1 MKRKQLCSLITIAL
15 MATLVVPCNVKVQ
28 AKEKSNVVASS
39 INASDVKCTYEPEI
53 NQTQTNAISGNVIV
67 ENTSGHEIDLSGMKL
82 NYYFSNDNN
91 VTEEFHCYY
100 SGTINNVEGYQNFTD
115 KISGRFIDNSDT
127 SDKSKSRVCEMT
139 ISDGKLPAGEKI
151 IIKMSFNS
159 QGWTGMFDQSNDYSF
174 NNKVVGV
181 NGSSGGTIVNPPVE
195 EQNPSVSLNVT
206 SYKKGTSSVVK
217 APTENGNL
225 SSIKENG
232 KVLSSN
238 DYRKSGANVI
248 FKNTF
253 LDSLNEGRHT
263 FEFVFDN
270 GKTVTKTLTIG
281 KADTLKDKLGV
292 IIPEVNANAGDTVD
306 VPVKVKISKD
316 TTAVGASVKISNTS
330 EYTIVGVED
339 NDDELEKL
347 GASSSFGNYISKTE
361 SALTYVIFD
370 QGSFDGEYLLGT
382 VKVKLN
388 SNLAAGTKVKLN
400 VSEVLF
406 GDSSGKKLDV
416 DLNVGTINIG
426 GSTTQDPTKDDPTKI
441 EGAMNLEVANV
452 TGKVGE
458 EVTVPVTLSDFK
470 SGLYPIENY
479 EFVTNYDSSKLE
491 FVGVEGAGLT
501 SKYSKLFLTKDA
513 SNGSVKVQY
522 LTEKANQIIES
533 DGVICNL
540 KFKVKNNASGIAKI
554 DLSDAALSYFDSKKG
569 GAFNYDTNINA
580 GSVSIDTSIKDPT
593 QDPTK
598 DDPTKIEGAMNLE
611 VANVTGKVGEEV
623 TVPVTLSDFKSG
635 LYPIEN
641 YEFVTNYDS
650 SKLEFVGV
658 EGAGLT
664 SKYSK
669 LFLTKDASNGS
680 VKVQYLTEKAN
691 QIIESDGVIC
701 NLKFKVKN
709 NASGIAKIDLSD
721 AALSYFDSKKG
732 GAFNYDTNINAG
744 SVSIDTSIKDPT
756 QDPTKDDPT
765 KIEGA
770 MNLEVANVTGKVG
783 EEVTVPV
790 TLSDFKSGLYP
801 IENYEFVTNYD
812 SSKLEFVGVEGAG
825 LTSKY
830 SKLFLTKDASNGS
843 VKIQYLTEKEKQ
855 SISDN
860 GVICNL
866 KFKIKSNGTAKI
878 NLSDVALSY
887 YDEKSGD
894 ADNYKVNIKS
904 GLVTAA
910 GGDSESEPTK
920 PVENKPLGVVIG
932 DVTAKAGETVQIPV
946 KVKISKSTPV
956 VGASVKIKDTDEYS
970 IVSVEDNDDEL
981 EELGASSSFGNYI
994 AKSKTALM
1002 YLIFDQNSFDG
1013 EYLVGTVNVKLNSN
1027 LSSGTKVKLNLDEV
1041 LFGDSEGKALDYGI
1055 NAGTIN
1061 IK

>member
-501 SKYSKLFLTKDA
+501 AKYSKLFLTKDS

-580 GSVSIDTSIKDPT
+580 GSVSIDTSTKDPT

-680 VKVQYLTEKAN
+680 VN
-691 QIIESDGVIC
+691 
-701 NLKFKVKN
+701 
-709 NASGIAKIDLSD
+709 
-721 AALSYFDSKKG
+721 
-732 GAFNYDTNINAG
+732 
-744 SVSIDTSIKDPT
+744 
-756 QDPTKDDPT
+756 
-765 KIEGA
+765 
-770 MNLEVANVTGKVG
+770 
-783 EEVTVPV
+783 
-790 TLSDFKSGLYP
+790 
-801 IENYEFVTNYD
+801 
-812 SSKLEFVGVEGAG
+812 
-825 LTSKY
+825 
-830 SKLFLTKDASNGS
+830 
-843 VKIQYLTEKEKQ
+843 IQYLTEKEKQ

>member
-316 TTAVGASVKISNTS
+316 TTAVGASVKIRNTS

-426 GSTTQDPTKDDPTKI
+426 GSTTQDSTKDDPTKI

-501 SKYSKLFLTKDA
+501 AKYSKLFLTKDA

-580 GSVSIDTSIKDPT
+580 GSVSIDTS
-593 QDPTK
+593 TK
-598 DDPTKIEGAMNLE
+598 
-611 VANVTGKVGEEV
+611 
-623 TVPVTLSDFKSG
+623 
-635 LYPIEN
+635 
-641 YEFVTNYDS
+641 
-650 SKLEFVGV
+650 
-658 EGAGLT
+658 
-664 SKYSK
+664 
-669 LFLTKDASNGS
+669 
-680 VKVQYLTEKAN
+680 
-691 QIIESDGVIC
+691 
-701 NLKFKVKN
+701 
-709 NASGIAKIDLSD
+709 
-721 AALSYFDSKKG
+721 
-732 GAFNYDTNINAG
+732 
-744 SVSIDTSIKDPT
+744 
-756 QDPTKDDPT
+756 DPTKDDPT

-981 EELGASSSFGNYI
+981 EELGVSSSFGNYI

>member
-127 SDKSKSRVCEMT
+127 SDKSNSRVCEMT

-426 GSTTQDPTKDDPTKI
+426 GSTTQDPTKDDPTKT

-501 SKYSKLFLTKDA
+501 AKYSKLFLTKDA

-580 GSVSIDTSIKDPT
+580 GSVSIDTST
-593 QDPTK
+593 
-598 DDPTKIEGAMNLE
+598 
-611 VANVTGKVGEEV
+611 
-623 TVPVTLSDFKSG
+623 
-635 LYPIEN
+635 
-641 YEFVTNYDS
+641 
-650 SKLEFVGV
+650 
-658 EGAGLT
+658 
-664 SKYSK
+664 
-669 LFLTKDASNGS
+669 
-680 VKVQYLTEKAN
+680 
-691 QIIESDGVIC
+691 
-701 NLKFKVKN
+701 
-709 NASGIAKIDLSD
+709 
-721 AALSYFDSKKG
+721 
-732 GAFNYDTNINAG
+732 
-744 SVSIDTSIKDPT
+744 KDPT

-932 DVTAKAGETVQIPV
+932 DVTAKAGETVQILV

>member
-501 SKYSKLFLTKDA
+501 AKYSKLFLTKDA

-580 GSVSIDTSIKDPT
+580 GSVSIDTST
-593 QDPTK
+593 
-598 DDPTKIEGAMNLE
+598 
-611 VANVTGKVGEEV
+611 
-623 TVPVTLSDFKSG
+623 
-635 LYPIEN
+635 
-641 YEFVTNYDS
+641 
-650 SKLEFVGV
+650 
-658 EGAGLT
+658 
-664 SKYSK
+664 
-669 LFLTKDASNGS
+669 
-680 VKVQYLTEKAN
+680 
-691 QIIESDGVIC
+691 
-701 NLKFKVKN
+701 
-709 NASGIAKIDLSD
+709 
-721 AALSYFDSKKG
+721 
-732 GAFNYDTNINAG
+732 
-744 SVSIDTSIKDPT
+744 KDPT

-981 EELGASSSFGNYI
+981 EELGVSSSFGNYI

>member
-426 GSTTQDPTKDDPTKI
+426 GSTTQDPTKDDPTKT

-501 SKYSKLFLTKDA
+501 AKYSKLFLTKDA

-580 GSVSIDTSIKDPT
+580 GSVSIDTSIK
-593 QDPTK
+593 
-598 DDPTKIEGAMNLE
+598 
-611 VANVTGKVGEEV
+611 
-623 TVPVTLSDFKSG
+623 
-635 LYPIEN
+635 
-641 YEFVTNYDS
+641 
-650 SKLEFVGV
+650 
-658 EGAGLT
+658 
-664 SKYSK
+664 
-669 LFLTKDASNGS
+669 
-680 VKVQYLTEKAN
+680 
-691 QIIESDGVIC
+691 
-701 NLKFKVKN
+701 
-709 NASGIAKIDLSD
+709 
-721 AALSYFDSKKG
+721 
-732 GAFNYDTNINAG
+732 
-744 SVSIDTSIKDPT
+744 
-756 QDPTKDDPT
+756 DPTKDDPT

-932 DVTAKAGETVQIPV
+932 DVTAKAGETVQILV